1 MIVTED
7 QMYSDKSHP
16 KGVYVLFVTDMWERC
31 SYYGMR
37 ALFVLFMAKAM
48 LFDKAF
54 ASQIYGSYT
63 GLVYLTPL
71 LGGYMADRYWGN
83 RKSIIIGG
91 VLMAI
96 GQLFMFF
103 AGTYYQE
110 IEIAAPLMFTGLGF
124 LIIGNGFF
132 KPNISTMV
140 GQLYQ
145 AGDKRVD
152 SAFTIFYM
160 GINLGAFIAPLLC
173 GYLGDTGSAADFRWG
188 FMAACVGMIVSL
200 ILFITLK
207 NKYLVTPT
215 GEQIGEKPNSARE
228 VKSETDVAAPV
239 NYTAMGIWAAVF
251 GGLLYLFHFQ
261 AEMDWIGSF
270 IFSLTIAA
278 PGYIITDPTLS
289 KVERQ
294 RIWVIY
300 IAAFFVIFFWAAF
313 EQAGASLTYFAEE
326 QTNREIFGTTI
337 PTSYFQS
344 INAVAIVI
352 FAPVFVWLWGWMGK
366 RNMEPASP
374 FKQAMGLFLLA
385 MGYLVIAFGVKG
397 IDPSTKLSMVWLVS
411 LYTIHTFGELCLS
424 PIGLSMVNKLAP
436 VKLASLLM
444 GVWFLSTAAAN
455 KFAGTLSAL
464 YPEEVKMEKRY
475 SAKADA
481 SVMAMFSV
489 NMLDTNVWKADPK
502 GTYSLATA
510 TVKTVKAADAE
521 TDSMVALTMN
531 NVAAADNSKHV
542 CTDSC
547 MSSGTCPMHN
557 KPFVAAVTKNISV
570 FHLKVIK
577 SNNKYFDR
585 AMLLNDT
592 TLITHDSVDV
602 VTNVNGVKTA
612 TKQERLQTWNLK
624 PEKPFFIHHDFKIVT
639 LYDFF
644 MLFVFMAGAASI
656 VLFFLSG
663 KLLKMMNGVR

>member
-1 MIVTED
+1 MNSTED

-16 KGVYVLFVTDMWERC
+16 KGLYVLFVTEMWERF

-173 GYLGDTGSAADFRWG
+173 GYLGDTGNAADFRWG

-352 FAPVFVWLWGWMGK
+352 FAPLFVWLWGWMGK

-374 FKQAMGLFLLA
+374 FKQALGLFLLA
-385 MGYLVIAFGVKG
+385 IGYLVIAFGVKG

-464 YPEEVKMEKRY
+464 YPEEVKIEKRY

-481 SVMAMFSV
+481 SVMAMFNV

-585 AMLLNDT
+585 ALLLNDT

-602 VTNVNGVKTA
+602 VTNINGVKKA
-612 TKQERLQTWNLK
+612 TKEERLQTWNLK
-624 PEKPFFIHHDFKIVT
+624 PEKPTFFVKIET

>member
-1 MIVTED
+1 MAEVN
-7 QMYSDKSHP
+7 SNSKHP
-16 KGVYVLFVTDMWERC
+16 SGLYVLFLTEMWERF

-37 ALFVLFMAKAM
+37 ALFVLFMTKAL
-48 LFDKAF
+48 LFDKALG
-54 ASQIYGSYT
+54 SQIYGSYT

-83 RKSIIIGG
+83 RKSIVVGG

-96 GQLFMFF
+96 GQLLMFF
-103 AGTYYQE
+103 AGTFYQQPE
-110 IEIAAPLMFTGLGF
+110 LATPLMFTGLGF
-124 LIIGNGFF
+124 LIFGNGFF

-140 GQLYQ
+140 GQLYPI
-145 AGDKRVD
+145 GDKRVD

-160 GINLGAFIAPLLC
+160 GINLGAFIAPLVC
-173 GYLGDTGSAADFRWG
+173 GYLGDTGNAADYRWG
-188 FMAACVGMIVSL
+188 FLAACIGMCLSL
-200 ILFITLK
+200 IFFIALK
-207 NKYLVTPT
+207 NKYIVTPE

-228 VKSETDVAAPV
+228 VNTSGVKTPV
-239 NYTAMGIWAAVF
+239 NYKAIFIWGAIFITLLFVF
-251 GGLLYLFHFQ
+251 LNKF
-261 AEMDWIGSF
+261 EMDLVGSF

-289 KVERQ
+289 KVERE

-326 QTNREIFGTTI
+326 QTDRVLFGKTI
-337 PTSYFQS
+337 PTSYFQA

-352 FAPVFVWLWGWMGK
+352 FAPLFVWIWGGLGK
-366 RNMEPASP
+366 RNLEPASP
-374 FKQAMGLFLLA
+374 FKQALGLFLLA
-385 MGYLVIAFGVKG
+385 IGYLVIAFGVKG
-397 IDPSTKLSMVWLVS
+397 IDPSTKVSMVWLVS

-464 YPEEVKMEKRY
+464 YPEEVKIEKVF
-475 SAKADA
+475 SSKAS
-481 SVMAMFSV
+481 SVSMGAL
-489 NMLDTNVWKADPK
+489 NTAEIDEKILKLEPK
-502 GTYSLATA
+502 GNQPLKFATA
-510 TVKTVKAADAE
+510 VTEKASDGKTDSLTGLNIDSVKTV
-521 TDSMVALTMN
+521 
-531 NVAAADNSKHV
+531 
-542 CTDSC
+542 
-547 MSSGTCPMHN
+547 
-557 KPFVAAVTKNISV
+557 NISNYY
-570 FHLKVIK
+570 LKVIK
-577 SNNKYFDR
+577 SNNSNCNR
-585 AMLLNDT
+585 ALMLNDT
-592 TLITHDSVDV
+592 LLITHDSVDV
-602 VTNVNGVKTA
+602 VKTVDGKKISVKE
-612 TKQERLQTWNLK
+612 ERVQTWNLK
-624 PEKPFFIHHDFKIVT
+624 PEKPTFFVKIEN

-656 VLFFLSG
+656 VLFLLSS

>member
-1 MIVTED
+1 MNVNEE
-7 QMYSDKSHP
+7 QMTSKSHP
-16 KGVYVLFVTDMWERC
+16 KGLYVLFVTEMWERF

-140 GQLYQ
+140 GQLYE

-173 GYLGDTGSAADFRWG
+173 GYLGDTGNAADFRWG

-228 VKSETDVAAPV
+228 VKSETEVAAPI
-239 NYTAMGIWAAVF
+239 NYSAMGIWAAVF

-270 IFSLTIAA
+270 IFALTIAA
-278 PGYIITDPTLS
+278 PGYIITDPTLD
-289 KVERQ
+289 KIERQ

-352 FAPVFVWLWGWMGK
+352 FAPLFVWLWGWLGK
-366 RNMEPASP
+366 KNMEPASP
-374 FKQAMGLFLLA
+374 FKQALGLFLLA

-397 IDPSTKLSMVWLVS
+397 IDPSTKLSMAWLVS

-455 KFAGTLSAL
+455 KFAGTLSAY

-481 SVMAMFSV
+481 SVMANFNS

-510 TVKTVKAADAE
+510 TAKTVKAADTE

-531 NVAAADNSKHV
+531 TVAVDDNSKHV

-557 KPFVAAVTKNISV
+557 KGVAAVVTSKISV

-585 AMLLNDT
+585 AVLLNDT

-602 VTNVNGVKTA
+602 VTNVDGVKKA
-612 TKQERLQTWNLK
+612 TKEERLQTWNLK
-624 PEKPFFIHHDFKIVT
+624 PEKPTFFVKIET

-644 MLFVFMAGAASI
+644 MLFVIMAGAASI
-656 VLFFLSG
+656 VLFFLSSR
-663 KLLKMMNGVR
+663 LLKMMNGVR

>member
-1 MIVTED
+1 
-7 QMYSDKSHP
+7 MYSDKSHP
-16 KGVYVLFVTDMWERC
+16 KGLYVLFVTEMWERF

-37 ALFVLFMAKAM
+37 ALFVLFMTKAL
-48 LFDKAF
+48 LFDKALG
-54 ASQIYGSYT
+54 SEIYGSYT

-91 VLMAI
+91 ILMAI

-110 IEIAAPLMFTGLGF
+110 VNIAAPLMFTGLGF

-140 GQLYQ
+140 GQLYP

-173 GYLGDTGSAADFRWG
+173 GYLGDTGNAADFRWG

-215 GEQIGEKPNSARE
+215 GEQIGEKPNSSRE
-228 VKSETDVAAPV
+228 VKSETEVATPV
-239 NYTAMGIWAAVF
+239 NYTAMVIWAAVF
-251 GGLLYLFHFQ
+251 GGLLYLFRFQ

-270 IFSLTIAA
+270 IFALTIAA

-326 QTNREIFGTTI
+326 QTNREIFGTVV

-352 FAPVFVWLWGWMGK
+352 FAPLFVWLWGWMGK
-366 RNMEPASP
+366 KNMEPASP

-481 SVMAMFSV
+481 SVMATFNA

-521 TDSMVALTMN
+521 TDSMVALTTN
-531 NVAAADNSKHV
+531 TIVAADTAKHE

-547 MSSGTCPMHN
+547 MSIGNCPMHN
-557 KPFVAAVTKNISV
+557 KVVAAPVMGNISV

-585 AMLLNDT
+585 ALLLNDT

-602 VTNVNGVKTA
+602 VTNIDGVKKA
-612 TKQERLQTWNLK
+612 TKEERLQTWNLK
-624 PEKPFFIHHDFKIVT
+624 PEKPTFFVKIET

-644 MLFVFMAGAASI
+644 MLFVFMAGAASL

-663 KLLKMMNGVR
+663 RLLKMMNGVR